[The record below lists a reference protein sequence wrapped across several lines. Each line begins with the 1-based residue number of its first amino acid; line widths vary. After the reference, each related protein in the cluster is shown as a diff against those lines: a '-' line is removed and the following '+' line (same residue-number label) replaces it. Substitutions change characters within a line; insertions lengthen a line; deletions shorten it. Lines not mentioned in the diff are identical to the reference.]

1 MKKVSLFAGILAFAF
16 VCNAYAEIKP
26 EHDPIKPRVPPDK
39 IAAVKAM
46 KPPFQA
52 TPAIIAEGK
61 ALFDGKATCFM
72 CHGNDG
78 KGKGVGAESLTKV
91 GPRNFTNPQ
100 FHKVKSCGEM
110 FWVAANGTK
119 GDFSKKDAPT
129 HPQGT
134 GMVNYL
140 IGHNSE
146 LGLPGTPTV
155 TKDELWKI
163 VLYERSLGGGK
174 CE

>member
-1 MKKVSLFAGILAFAF
+1 MKKALLLTGLFFIFAI
-16 VCNAYAEIKP
+16 NAHAEIKP
-26 EHDPIKPRVPPDK
+26 EHDPLKPRVPPDK
-39 IAAVKAM
+39 IAAAKAM
-46 KPPFQA
+46 KPPFA
-52 TPAIIAEGK
+52 STPAIAAEGK
-61 ALFDGKATCFM
+61 VLFDGKATCFM

-91 GPRNFTNPQ
+91 GPRNFTNAAVL
-100 FHKVKSCGEM
+100 KAKSCGEM
-110 FWVAANGTK
+110 FWVASNGTK
-119 GDFSKKDAPT
+119 GDFSNKTAPS

-140 IGHNSE
+140 IGHTSE

-163 VLYERSLGGGK
+163 VIYEKSLGGAT
-174 CE
+174 C